1 MFNPRKILIIR
12 FSALGDLVLTSP
24 IYRELKRV
32 YPKAEITLLSSSGVI
47 SVLRNNPHI
56 NHYIS
61 YSRKQTFKELGGL
74 IRKLRKEKYELI
86 YDAHRSIR
94 SIWITWNLSGFG
106 IFDTPQVWSIN
117 KRSLRRILF
126 IYFKINLLK
135 NTQSQ
140 RQHLLRP
147 LQERTEKKIEN
158 HTELFPDN
166 DAVLTVKD
174 FMEKKR
180 LRPKCFIAIGASAS
194 YPLKCWPLKNFNL
207 LISDLIATQWAVVL
221 IGGVNEKESIIL
233 EKDFSGKV
241 HSVAGHF
248 SSLESAELLRNAKL
262 VVTNDSSVG
271 HLAEAVG
278 TSAIVI
284 FGSTVREFGYAP
296 FLKGSKLVETHELL
310 KCRPCSKDGRGKCR
324 NRSYIKCLTAI
335 TPQTVMNLI
344 PKLDKKI

>member
-12 FSALGDLVLTSP
+12 FSALGDVVLTSP
-24 IYRELKRV
+24 IYRELKRA

-47 SVLRNNPHI
+47 SVLGNNPHI

-74 IRKLRKEKYELI
+74 IRKLRKEKFELI

-126 IYFKINLLK
+126 IYCKINLLK

-174 FMEKKR
+174 FMEKK
-180 LRPKCFIAIGASAS
+180 
-194 YPLKCWPLKNFNL
+194 
-207 LISDLIATQWAVVL
+207 D
-221 IGGVNEKESIIL
+221 
-233 EKDFSGKV
+233 
-241 HSVAGHF
+241 
-248 SSLESAELLRNAKL
+248 
-262 VVTNDSSVG
+262 
-271 HLAEAVG
+271 
-278 TSAIVI
+278 
-284 FGSTVREFGYAP
+284 
-296 FLKGSKLVETHELL
+296 
-310 KCRPCSKDGRGKCR
+310 
-324 NRSYIKCLTAI
+324 
-335 TPQTVMNLI
+335 
-344 PKLDKKI
+344 